1 MDALPGLKPADIQA
15 FLAIL
20 EHVRDSSLLTR
31 FDIDVEARMQDV
43 QDRIRQVSADW
54 FEVVMQEKQAA
65 PGVNRA
71 LPLLLMTD
79 EIEKSAKL
87 LDKRFPEPLLGWVS
101 MRLLVSLSEQ
111 FIHLSSEFRKL
122 DIVSLF
128 VEVVIPRFIG
138 DIQQSQKRLFES
150 SMNGP
155 TPDVPIQDIFAL
167 YRRTRMVLEMY
178 RAFVTG

>member
-1 MDALPGLKPADIQA
+1 M
-15 FLAIL
+15 
-20 EHVRDSSLLTR
+20 
-31 FDIDVEARMQDV
+31 
-43 QDRIRQVSADW
+43 
-54 FEVVMQEKQAA
+54 
-65 PGVNRA
+65 
-71 LPLLLMTD
+71 
-79 EIEKSAKL
+79 
-87 LDKRFPEPLLGWVS
+87 
-101 MRLLVSLSEQ
+101 
-111 FIHLSSEFRKL
+111 
-122 DIVSLF
+122 SLF